1 VVQWKVEFYQSSDG
15 SSPVL
20 AWFLEQEPKVQAKF
34 TWIFDLLQERGTLVG
49 MPYVR
54 SIVNS
59 KLFEIRVEQDTNIYR
74 IFYVAYTGERFI
86 LLHGFQKK
94 TQKTPKKELDIAE
107 TCLKTFL
114 AEETSKQTTTDG
126 KKAKSQERRKK
137 Q

>member
-34 TWIFDLLQERGTLVG
+34 ARIFDLLKERGTLVG

-107 TCLKTFL
+107 TRLKTFL
-114 AEETSKQTTTDG
+114 GEETSKQTTTDG

>member
-1 VVQWKVEFYQSSDG
+1 
-15 SSPVL
+15 
-20 AWFLEQEPKVQAKF
+20 
-34 TWIFDLLQERGTLVG
+34 

-107 TCLKTFL
+107 TRLKTFL
-114 AEETSKQTTTDG
+114 GEETSKQTTTDG